1 MRRTLAVALVSV
13 LALIAAGCGQEDDV
27 TADDTT
33 TVPAADGGSELGA
46 DALEGR
52 TFLSQS
58 VTGYE
63 LAPGGETIRLTF
75 EEGRL
80 GASAGCNQMSSDVE
94 VSADAI
100 RWVGEPMSTMMGC
113 SEELMAQDTWLSGL
127 LVAGM
132 DAELDG
138 AALVLTADDVT
149 IELLDEQEAVPDQPL
164 TGTTWTLETL
174 IDGETASSV
183 PAEVEAPTLE
193 IADDGSVAVFGG
205 CNRGSGQAEV
215 ADDGTAI
222 TFGPLAT
229 TRMMCP
235 EGGSDV
241 EAQVLAVLDGEV
253 QVELDGDSL
262 TLTKGDQ
269 ALGFRAG

>member
-1 MRRTLAVALVSV
+1 VRRALVVALVSA

-33 TVPAADGGSELGA
+33 TVPPADGGSALSAE
-46 DALEGR
+46 ALEGR

-63 LAPGGETIRLTF
+63 LAQGGETIRLTF
-75 EEGRL
+75 EDGRL
-80 GASAGCNQMSSDVE
+80 GASAGCNQMSSEVE
-94 VSADAI
+94 VSGDDI
-100 RWVGEPMSTMMGC
+100 RWVGVPISTMMGC
-113 SEELMAQDTWLSGL
+113 SEALMAQDTWLTEL
-127 LVAGM
+127 LAAGM
-132 DAELDG
+132 EAELDG
-138 AALVLTADDVT
+138 AALVLTADGVT
-149 IELLDEQEAVPDQPL
+149 VELLDEQEAVPDQPL
-164 TGTTWTLETL
+164 AGTTWTLETV

-183 PAEVEAPTLE
+183 PAGAEAPTLE
-193 IADDGSVAVFGG
+193 IGDDGSVALFGG
-205 CNRGSGQAEV
+205 CNRGSGTAEV
-215 ADDGTAI
+215 ADDGSTI

-253 QVELDGDSL
+253 EVERDGDSL

>member
-138 AALVLTADDVT
+138 SALVLAADDVT